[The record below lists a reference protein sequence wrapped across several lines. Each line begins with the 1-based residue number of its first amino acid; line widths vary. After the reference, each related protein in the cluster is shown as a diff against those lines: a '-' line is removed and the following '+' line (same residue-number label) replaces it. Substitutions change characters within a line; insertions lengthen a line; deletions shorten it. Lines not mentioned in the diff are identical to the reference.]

1 MPATRRNVP
10 RTLPPTKEHLMGTAV
25 EEPITIGDYD
35 REEVDRANASGR
47 TPVVFVHG
55 LWLLPSSWDRW
66 TTVFEEAGY
75 KTVTAGW
82 PDDPKT
88 VEEAKANPEVFAN
101 KSVGDV
107 ADYTEAVINELDSKP
122 AIVGHS

>member
-1 MPATRRNVP
+1 MTVLRLHVDPARRRSHAAMWERNCSQLTQAAMPATRRNVP

-75 KTVTAGW
+75 TTVMAGW
-82 PDDPKT
+82 PDDPAT
-88 VEEAKANPEVFAN
+88 VEE
-101 KSVGDV
+101 
-107 ADYTEAVINELDSKP
+107 
-122 AIVGHS
+122 